1 MMRTMT
7 RRLSTTVSSAVR
19 RDWTK
24 AEIGAIYR
32 LPFTELLH
40 RASTAHRE
48 HFDPLEVQRCT
59 LLSIKTGGCN
69 EDCKYCAQSTRYK
82 TFVKPTPMM
91 SVDEVVDAAKRAKAA
106 GSTRFCMG
114 TAWRELGSKKGA
126 FGKILN
132 MVEEVNGMGL
142 EVCCTL
148 GMVNEEQARQ
158 LKAAGLTAYNHNLD
172 TSREHYKS
180 VISTRTYD
188 DRLQTIKNVRKAG
201 ISVCCGGILGLGET
215 EDDRIALLHE
225 LATMEEHPESVP
237 INALVPIEGTPMEE
251 FGERPDAFQ
260 MARTIAT
267 ARIIMPRSM
276 VRLSAGRLSFS
287 PIEQTV
293 MFLAGANSIFTGDKL
308 LTTANPA
315 FDEDQ
320 MMFQQLGLKGTRQ
333 SMRALL
339 IHTLIVSLHSS
350 HPLFCSRQFSF
361 WLRAHVCATVCFCR

>member
-1 MMRTMT
+1 M
-7 RRLSTTVSSAVR
+7 STVVR
-19 RDWTK
+19 QDWTRE
-24 AEIGAIYR
+24 EITAIYR

-40 RASTAHRE
+40 QASTAHRE

-82 TFVKPTPMM
+82 TAVKPTPMM
-91 SVDEVVDAAKRAKAA
+91 SVDEVVEAAKRAKAA

-126 FGKILN
+126 FGKILD
-132 MVEEVNGMGL
+132 MVSQVNGMGL

-148 GMVNEEQARQ
+148 GMVNETQAQQ

-172 TSREHYKS
+172 TSREHYPS

-188 DRLQTIKNVRKAG
+188 DRLQTIANVRKAG
-201 ISVCCGGILGLGET
+201 ISVCSGGILGLGET
-215 EDDRIALLHE
+215 EDDRVGLLYE
-225 LATMEEHPESVP
+225 LATMPEHPESVP
-237 INALVPIEGTPMEE
+237 INALVPIEGTPMME
-251 FGERPDAFQ
+251 GGAPPDVFQ

-276 VRLSAGRLSFS
+276 VRLSAGRMSFS
-287 PIEQTV
+287 PLEQAV

-315 FDEDQ
+315 FDEDMQ
-320 MMFQQLGLKGTRQ
+320 LFESLGLKGKRAFANPLKPPPGYIEEPPVEQLIAPPPSKTPPAATPKRPQ
-333 SMRALL
+333 SAPRPQHAMHAAAK
-339 IHTLIVSLHSS
+339 S
-350 HPLFCSRQFSF
+350 
-361 WLRAHVCATVCFCR
+361 